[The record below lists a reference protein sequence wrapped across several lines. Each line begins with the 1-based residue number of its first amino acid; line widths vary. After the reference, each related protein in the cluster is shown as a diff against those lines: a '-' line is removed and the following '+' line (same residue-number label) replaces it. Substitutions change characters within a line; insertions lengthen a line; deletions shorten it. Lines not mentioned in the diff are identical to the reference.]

1 MNNNHLRKNIRSL
14 IRNVLLE
21 QEKEKKSNPVSEK
34 QPPVAAPSSRD
45 KNKEDKKEK
54 KKSKRQKISDRGK
67 VRIASGAVGSG
78 RFQNFVGAA
87 GARAKKDPA
96 RLMKD
101 LGIRSASGTND
112 LEKTLSI
119 VNAAIH
125 TNDDMAEAY
134 SGSNITQEQTH
145 EGKMIKVIGV
155 YPSGINSRN
164 GIKFLSHTLQGAI
177 NSGIIALEGS
187 IEINKGRNSPIVIY
201 TV

>member
-21 QEKEKKSNPVSEK
+21 QEKEQKSTPEEST
-34 QPPVAAPSSRD
+34 SSLD
-45 KNKEDKKEK
+45 KSKDDKKEK
-54 KKSKRQKISDRGK
+54 KKSTSQKITDHGN

-87 GARAKKDPA
+87 GARAKKDPSG
-96 RLMKD
+96 LMKD
-101 LGIRSASGTND
+101 LGIRSASGAND

-125 TNDDMAEAY
+125 TNNDMAEAY
-134 SGSNITQEQTH
+134 SGANIAQEQTH
-145 EGKMIKVIGV
+145 EGEMIKVIGV

-177 NSGIIALEGS
+177 NAGLIILDGS
-187 IEINKGRNSPIVIY
+187 LEINKGRNSPIVIY
-201 TV
+201 VV